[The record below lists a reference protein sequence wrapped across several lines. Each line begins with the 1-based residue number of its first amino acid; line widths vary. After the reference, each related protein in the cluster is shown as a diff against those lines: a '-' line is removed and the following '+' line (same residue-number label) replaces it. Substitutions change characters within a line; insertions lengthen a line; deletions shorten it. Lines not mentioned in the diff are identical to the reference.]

1 MMKEIERIT
10 IKKYGDN
17 KEYYQVA
24 ITLLEPETKETNDVD
39 NFKDLEVNSKTNVF
53 LIPRYD

>member
-1 MMKEIERIT
+1 MKEIERIT

-17 KEYYQVA
+17 KEYYKVA
-24 ITLLEPETKETNDVD
+24 ITLLETEKKETNDVD